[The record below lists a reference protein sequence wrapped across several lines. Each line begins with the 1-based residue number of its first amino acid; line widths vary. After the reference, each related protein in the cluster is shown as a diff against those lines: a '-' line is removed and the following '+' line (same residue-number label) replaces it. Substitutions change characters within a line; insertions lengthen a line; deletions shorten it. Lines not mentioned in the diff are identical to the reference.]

1 MAKLALLFPGQ
12 GTQYVGM
19 GLDFPNHP
27 NLLDQVK
34 LLTNLD
40 LAQVI
45 MTGERLNETQ
55 YTQMSVFLT
64 SVLAYEVVQGLN
76 PQVSAMTGFSLGE
89 YTGLYASGVFSLE
102 DTIQLIHQRA
112 KLMQAQTQKQEGF
125 MAAVLGLEATQIES
139 ALKQVQS
146 GVVVCANYNSPVQTV
161 ISGEKKA
168 YTETE
173 SVLKALGAKR
183 VLPLN
188 VSGAFHSPLM
198 HEAALAFG
206 HYLSNVTP
214 QAPVIPLYLNTTAK
228 PVDLATL
235 KTEMVNQIEQSV
247 RFVQTIQNM
256 AEDGFTHFLEI
267 GPGQV
272 LGPLVKKINPNLET
286 YSFGQYEAVEQLK
299 GWLST
304 HGFIQ

>member
-19 GLDFPNHP
+19 GLDFPNHK
-27 NLLDQVK
+27 NLLTQAQA
-34 LLTNLD
+34 LTHLD
-40 LAQVI
+40 LLQVLS
-45 MTGERLNETQ
+45 TGEQLNETQ
-55 YTQMSVFLT
+55 YTQLSVFLT
-64 SVLAYEVVQGLN
+64 SVLAYEVVKSLN
-76 PQVSAMTGFSLGE
+76 PQVSGMTGFSLGE

-102 DTIQLIHQRA
+102 DTLQLIHQRA
-112 KLMQAQTQKQEGF
+112 QLMQTQTKKQEGF
-125 MAAVLGLEATQIES
+125 MAAVLGLEASQIES
-139 ALKQVQS
+139 TLKQVQS

-161 ISGEKKA
+161 ISGDKKA
-168 YTETE
+168 YPETE
-173 SVLKALGAKR
+173 ALLKASGAKR

-198 HEAALAFG
+198 HEAAQAFG
-206 HYLSNVTP
+206 QYLSKVSG
-214 QAPVIPLYLNTTAK
+214 QAPGKPLYLNTTAK
-228 PVDLATL
+228 PLDLATL

-286 YSFGQYEAVEQLK
+286 FSFGQYEAVEQLK